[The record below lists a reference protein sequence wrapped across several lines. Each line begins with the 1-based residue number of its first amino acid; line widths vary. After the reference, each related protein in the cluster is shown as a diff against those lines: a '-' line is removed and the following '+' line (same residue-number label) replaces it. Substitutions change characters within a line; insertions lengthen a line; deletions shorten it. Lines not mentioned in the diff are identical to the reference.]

1 LLHHLIQEQAQ
12 RSPDAEAVR
21 FEGSR
26 LTYCQ
31 LDRRAALLARSLAAQ
46 GVGPDVLVGVCM
58 ERSLELVVALLGV
71 LKAGGAYVP
80 LAPDYPSERLA
91 FMLQDAAPAVL
102 LTQSHLASRLPSHA
116 GRTLCLEPGWGA
128 EADAAEPRA
137 LPAPALT
144 PEHLAYV
151 IYTSGSTGQP

>member
-1 LLHHLIQEQAQ
+1 
-12 RSPDAEAVR
+12 
-21 FEGSR
+21 
-26 LTYCQ
+26 Q
-31 LDRRAALLARSLAAQ
+31 LDRRATLLAGRLAAQ

-80 LAPDYPSERLA
+80 LDPDYPSERLA
-91 FMLQDAAPAVL
+91 FMLQDAAPAGL
-102 LTQSHLASRLPSHA
+102 LTPRPLAHRLPGHA
-116 GRTLCLEPGWGA
+116 AQTLSLDPGGGA
-128 EADAAEPRA
+128 EADAAGPRA

-151 IYTSGSTGQP
+151 IYPSGSTGQPKGVMNSHRGICNRLL